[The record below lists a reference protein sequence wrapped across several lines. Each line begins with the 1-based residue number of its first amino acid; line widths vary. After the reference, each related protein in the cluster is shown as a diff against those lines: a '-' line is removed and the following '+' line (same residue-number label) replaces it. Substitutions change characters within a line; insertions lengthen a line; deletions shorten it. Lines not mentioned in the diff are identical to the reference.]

1 MSELFLNPWSM
12 AAGAALINSPIIIHL
27 INRIRYR
34 RVRWAAMEFLLKAQR
49 RMRRKLILQ
58 QLLLLLLRVLIV
70 LLIGLLVGRFLGF
83 DMTGKENRSTAHL
96 VILDDTPS
104 AADGW

>member
-12 AAGAALINSPIIIHL
+12 AAGAALISAPIVIHL

-58 QLLLLLLRVLIV
+58 QLLLLLMRMLMVFLAGVMIARFAGC
-70 LLIGLLVGRFLGF
+70 GLSGDETRA
-83 DMTGKENRSTAHL
+83 TAHV
-96 VILDDTPS
+96 VILD
-104 AADGW
+104 